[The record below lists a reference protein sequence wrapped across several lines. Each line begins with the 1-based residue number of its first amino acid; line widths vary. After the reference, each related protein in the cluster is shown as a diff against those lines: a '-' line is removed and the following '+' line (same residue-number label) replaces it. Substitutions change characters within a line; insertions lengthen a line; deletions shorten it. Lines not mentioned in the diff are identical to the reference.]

1 MLFLIVKWRR
11 QAVDCFVVQSKLIKM
26 FLGPGDVS
34 YPSNLLQQPGNYK
47 KSTNENP
54 RQKGMAD
61 VNKKNEARQKNKQ
74 TVKKSYV

>member
-1 MLFLIVKWRR
+1 
-11 QAVDCFVVQSKLIKM
+11 M

-61 VNKKNEARQKNKQ
+61 VNKKTEARQKNKQ

>member
-1 MLFLIVKWRR
+1 M
-11 QAVDCFVVQSKLIKM
+11 DCFVVQSKLIKM
-26 FLGPGDVS
+26 FLGPGDAS
-34 YPSNLLQQPGNYK
+34 YPRNLLQQPGNNK

-61 VNKKNEARQKNKQ
+61 VNKKNEAQQKNKH